1 MLRRHP
7 AAAPRPPQQQQQLDL
22 IAGVTSQR
30 DRLQLPGGGLAVTD
44 ERQLARRCIS
54 RCSSL
59 TRHWQTIVHVIFVVS
74 LLVNASVITVVCW
87 HWNTPCHSGAQPQR
101 PVDHVS

>member
-7 AAAPRPPQQQQQLDL
+7 ASAPRPPGQQPQQLDL

-30 DRLQLPGGGLAVTD
+30 DQQLTGGGLPATD
-44 ERQLARRCIS
+44 DRQLSRRCIS
-54 RCSSL
+54 RCFSL
-59 TRHWQTIVHVIFVVS
+59 MQHWQTIVQVIFVAS

-87 HWNTPCHSGAQPQR
+87 HWKTRCHSGDQPHR
-101 PVDHVS
+101 SVDHVS